1 MSALNHPLAAPAMS
15 ALSKWLAD
23 GQRANLVRSLAEL
36 KATVQID
43 AQHEETERTRIEAC
57 ARVAIEQIRANLEF
71 KKALIAKLW

>member
-1 MSALNHPLAAPAMS
+1 MS

-43 AQHEETERTRIEAC
+43 AQHEETERTRIEAS
-57 ARVAIEQIRANLEF
+57 ARVTIEQIRANLEL